1 MDPASGAKPSTWF
14 NDQRI
19 RRRIYQALL
28 FACIAALAWGAI
40 YNALTNMVARGMP
53 MGFGFWNQ
61 VAGFDINLHLIS
73 YNNLSTYGRAFWVGL
88 LNTLLIAVICIPLAT
103 LLGFTIGVARLSPNW
118 LLSRLALIYTSILRN
133 TPLLLL
139 LLFWYNAVLKSL
151 PGPRQSISV
160 GDVVFLNNR
169 GLYLPAPVPRDQA
182 VWFIGAITMALILSV
197 GFHKWARRRQE
208 LTGAQAPVTIV
219 VVALIIGLPTIASM
233 VAGAPFGF
241 DIAELSGFNLKGGL
255 QIIPEMAA
263 LIFGL
268 VTFTAAFI
276 AEIVRAGL
284 LAVPAGQSEA
294 AAALGLHRGLST
306 KLVVIPQAMRL
317 VTPPL
322 TSQFLNIVKNS
333 SLAVFIGYPDL
344 VQIFAGTVLNQTQ
357 AAIQVM
363 AITTAV
369 YLFISLAVALALNL
383 FNARYALKER

>member
-1 MDPASGAKPSTWF
+1 MDPASGAKLSTWL
-14 NDQRI
+14 NDQRV
-19 RRRIYQALL
+19 RGRIYQILL
-28 FACIAALAWGAI
+28 LACIGALAWGAT
-40 YNALTNMVARGMP
+40 YNALANMRARGMP

-61 VAGFDINLHLIS
+61 VAGFDINLHLIH
-73 YNNLSTYGRAFWVGL
+73 YTELSTYGEAFWVGV

-103 LLGFTIGVARLSPNW
+103 LLGFAIGVARLSPNW
-118 LLSRLALIYTSILRN
+118 LLSRLALVYTSVLRN

-139 LLFWYNAVLKSL
+139 LLFWYNEVLKSL
-151 PGPRQSISV
+151 PGPRQSISI

-169 GLYLPAPVPRDQA
+169 GLYLPMPVPRDQA
-182 VWFIGAITMALILSV
+182 VWFTGAIATALVLGA
-197 GFHKWARRRQE
+197 GFHEWARRRQE
-208 LTGAQAPVTIV
+208 RTGAQAPSALVA
-219 VVALIIGLPTIASM
+219 VALIIGLPAIVSAA
-233 VAGAPFGF
+233 AGAPFAL
-241 DIAELSGFNLKGGL
+241 DIAKLSGFNLKGGL

-294 AAALGLHRGLST
+294 AAALGLHRGLIM

-317 VTPPL
+317 ITPPL
-322 TSQFLNIVKNS
+322 TSQYLNVVKNS

-357 AAIQVM
+357 AAVQVM
-363 AITTAV
+363 AITMAV